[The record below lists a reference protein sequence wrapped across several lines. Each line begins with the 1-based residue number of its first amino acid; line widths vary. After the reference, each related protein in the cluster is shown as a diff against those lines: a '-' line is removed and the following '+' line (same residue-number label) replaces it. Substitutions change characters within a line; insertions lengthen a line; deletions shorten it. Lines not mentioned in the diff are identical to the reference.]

1 VHRVSVVMDLIKNY
15 YSKSNIYFT

>member
-1 VHRVSVVMDLIKNY
+1 VHRVSVVIDLIKNY